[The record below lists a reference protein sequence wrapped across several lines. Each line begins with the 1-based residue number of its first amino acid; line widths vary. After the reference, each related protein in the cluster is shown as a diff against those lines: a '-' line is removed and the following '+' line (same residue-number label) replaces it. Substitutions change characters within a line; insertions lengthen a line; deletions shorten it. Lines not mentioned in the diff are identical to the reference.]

1 MDKTIKVELSA
12 SGIDEA
18 IRQIEDF
25 QKELNRR
32 NQEFVNT
39 LAQEGIQT
47 LNAHF
52 PNGGKTV
59 SDKGIET
66 GSDSSHSTHID
77 DMSSTTRAA
86 ADMVVEGPDL
96 LFIEF
101 GAGVHYNG
109 AVGTS
114 PHPWGAEMGYTIGS
128 YGAGHGAQNVWGYSN
143 GGGTTLTYG
152 TPASKPVYDAYLDM
166 RSRGLDVAIRVFR

>member
-1 MDKTIKVELSA
+1 MDKTIKMELSA

-18 IRQIEDF
+18 IREIEAF
-25 QKELNRR
+25 QRELNQR
-32 NQEFVNT
+32 NKEFVNT

-47 LNAHF
+47 VNDHF
-52 PNGGKTV
+52 PGGKV
-59 SDKGIET
+59 MSEQGIES
-66 GSDSSHSTHID
+66 GSNPTHSAHVE

-86 ADMVVEGPDL
+86 ANMVVEGPDL

-109 AVGTS
+109 AVGSS

-128 YGAGHGAQNVWGYSN
+128 YGAGHGEQDTWGYKGN
-143 GGGTTLTYG
+143 GGTVLTHGTA
-152 TPASKPVYDAYLDM
+152 ASKPVYNAYLDM
-166 RSRGLDVAIRVFR
+166 RNRGRDIAIRVFS